1 MKYKIIQLLTLSIII
16 FIISIFFIGL
26 NKSSIYD
33 TKNLEGQVL
42 KDIKLDHFSENR
54 LILDKD
60 FKKNNFTL
68 INFWASWCG
77 PCLLEH
83 PFLLKLNNKKNL
95 KIFGVNFK
103 DKKNNALSFLDK
115 NGNPYDELAKDEFGK
130 YSVSFGIYGIPESIL
145 INKNLVILKKFIGP
159 LSNNDYNYIVNV
171 LKTNEN

>member
-1 MKYKIIQLLTLSIII
+1 MLPWVISIDQT
-16 FIISIFFIGL
+16 IISL
-26 NKSSIYD
+26 NKSSLYD

-115 NGNPYDELAKDEFGK
+115 NGNPYDDLAKDEFGK

-145 INKNLVILKKFIGP
+145 INKNLVIIKKFIGP

>member
-16 FIISIFFIGL
+16 FIIGIFFISL
-26 NKSSIYD
+26 NKSSLYD

-54 LILDKD
+54 SILDKD

-83 PFLLKLNNKKNL
+83 PFLLKLNDEKNL

>member
-16 FIISIFFIGL
+16 FVIGIFFISL
-26 NKSSIYD
+26 NKSSLYD

-83 PFLLKLNNKKNL
+83 PFLLKLNAEKNL

-115 NGNPYDELAKDEFGK
+115 NGNPYDDLAKDEFGK

-145 INKNLVILKKFIGP
+145 INKNLVIIKKFIGP